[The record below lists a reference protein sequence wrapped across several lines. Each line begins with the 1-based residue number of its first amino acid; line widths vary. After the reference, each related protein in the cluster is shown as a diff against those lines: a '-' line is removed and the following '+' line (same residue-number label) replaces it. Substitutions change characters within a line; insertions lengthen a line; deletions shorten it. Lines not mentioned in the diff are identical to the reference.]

1 MKKILGN
8 NAAFSAYMKDN
19 NLSYDA
25 LFDKVTESLTNN
37 NELTSLINQIDNFR
51 DEIQELEDKELENQS
66 SLLSYIQNIKL
77 THPDFN
83 IDDIDMNKNI
93 YNFFDKYPTKE
104 CLRFADGSIINMTP
118 DEPAV
123 DFNFKKLPMK
133 DGIPQGEEATRIVT
147 RNLDT
152 GVIIASPPGTLRSYF
167 ITRYGSPKDYGYHF
181 DKYEELKTIV
191 GIDFSSNCF
200 FEKFGC
206 NGKIQPMICLD
217 LDTELNC
224 CEKHHDISSYLLNS
238 DIAIL
243 SDISQFYAD
252 KILNYLTSINQIK
265 KVNLLKKIKI
275 LLNLAVTGRLKN
287 RQLDSDFELYGINYY
302 CQYAVQEKKNKC
314 GWALIYYSIKSDKKK
329 IAHIYLDE
337 LTDDIKALHAISLF
351 TSEILLS
358 KYDND
363 LLPIDDFIS
372 NQNKETYNKLMKAR
386 NQSYKIN
393 MSNIINNK
401 LIV

>member
-1 MKKILGN
+1 
-8 NAAFSAYMKDN
+8 
-19 NLSYDA
+19 
-25 LFDKVTESLTNN
+25 
-37 NELTSLINQIDNFR
+37 
-51 DEIQELEDKELENQS
+51 
-66 SLLSYIQNIKL
+66 
-77 THPDFN
+77 
-83 IDDIDMNKNI
+83 
-93 YNFFDKYPTKE
+93 
-104 CLRFADGSIINMTP
+104 
-118 DEPAV
+118 
-123 DFNFKKLPMK
+123 MK

-252 KILNYLTSINQIK
+252 KILNYLTSINQTK

-302 CQYAVQEKKNKC
+302 CQYSVEEKKNKC
-314 GWALIYYSIKSDKKK
+314 GWALVYYSIKSDKKK